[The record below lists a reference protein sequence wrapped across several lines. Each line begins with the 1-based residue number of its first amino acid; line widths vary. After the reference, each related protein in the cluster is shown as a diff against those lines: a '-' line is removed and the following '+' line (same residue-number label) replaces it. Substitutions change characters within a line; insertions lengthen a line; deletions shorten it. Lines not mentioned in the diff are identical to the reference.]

1 MSHLICL
8 GSVVSAFK
16 IKSSPIYSSAF
27 DSFAILSSK
36 ISTRVFRIDL
46 FRKFSFEACLKI
58 RSKIG
63 LDSIEH
69 SRNRIIEHMVQVE
82 FHNFPHLEFQND
94 RLWAQ
99 IYTQDQSYFLELEP
113 YCCARLRT
121 NRFRM
126 TSMLVTDVG
135 DKMCY
140 KLVADVG
147 DRCWWPIKMLVTDLI
162 HWKNHQYKQKSP
174 T

>member
-27 DSFAILSSK
+27 DSFAILSSE

-94 RLWAQ
+94 RL
-99 IYTQDQSYFLELEP
+99 
-113 YCCARLRT
+113 
-121 NRFRM
+121 
-126 TSMLVTDVG
+126 
-135 DKMCY
+135 
-140 KLVADVG
+140 
-147 DRCWWPIKMLVTDLI
+147 
-162 HWKNHQYKQKSP
+162 
-174 T
+174 